1 MSNTKVRTFYTE
13 EYKIIKD
20 KSILII
26 MRSIKFIT
34 GLVLQVQIN
43 QWRLQKLLDQIMNNI
58 KIMFCLKS

>member
-20 KSILII
+20 KSKLII

-34 GLVLQVQIN
+34 GLVLQVHLN
-43 QWRLQKLLDQIMNNI
+43 QWRLQKILDQMMDNI
-58 KIMFCLKS
+58 KITFCLKS